1 MSRSERLLQLMQIL
15 RRYRYPVTGAEL
27 ASELGISLRSVYRDI
42 ASLQQQGARIEGS
55 AGLGFILKPGYQI
68 PPLMFNE
75 EEIAA
80 LVLGSRWVIQRGDSE
95 LIKAARDAL
104 AKIAAVLPEASR
116 LELEHNG
123 LLIGPGHALPANDEI
138 VQSVRRAIRREQKL
152 KIRYA
157 DAQQQQSQRIVWPC
171 ALGYFDH
178 ALVLV
183 AWCESR
189 QDFRH
194 FRIDRVQAAELAT
207 EKSGVPRLTL
217 LQRWRQQMG
226 ILSTSTGL
234 P

>member
-1 MSRSERLLQLMQIL
+1 MSRSERLLQLLQIL

-27 ASELGISLRSVYRDI
+27 ASELGISLRGVYRDI

-95 LIKAARDAL
+95 LVKAARDVL
-104 AKIAAVLPEASR
+104 AKVAAVLPEASR

-123 LLIGPGHALPANDEI
+123 LLIGPNQTAPANDQI
-138 VQSVRRAIRREQKL
+138 VQTLRRAIRREHKL
-152 KIRYA
+152 RLNYA
-157 DAQQQQSQRIVWPC
+157 DAQSQQSQRIIWPC

-178 ALVLV
+178 VLVLV

-189 QDFRH
+189 HDFRH
-194 FRIDRVQAAELAT
+194 FRVDRMQAAEILPERFA
-207 EKSGVPRLTL
+207 EPRLKL
-217 LQRWRQQMG
+217 LQMWRQQMG
-226 ILSTSTGL
+226 IKTSVTGL
-234 P
+234 S

>member
-1 MSRSERLLQLMQIL
+1 MSRSERLLHLLQIL

-68 PPLMFNE
+68 PPLMFTE
-75 EEIAA
+75 DEIAA

-95 LIKAARDAL
+95 LVKAAREAL
-104 AKIAAVLPEASR
+104 AKIAAVLPETSR

-123 LLIGPGHALPANDEI
+123 LLIGPGHTLPANDEI
-138 VQSVRRAIRREQKL
+138 VQIVRRAIRREHKL
-152 KIRYA
+152 AIDYA
-157 DAQQQQSQRIVWPC
+157 DAQQQRSQRVIWPC

-189 QDFRH
+189 HDFRH
-194 FRIDRVQAAELAT
+194 FRIDRLQAAQILPE
-207 EKSGVPRLTL
+207 RLPEARQKL
-217 LQRWRQQMG
+217 LQNWRQQMG
-226 ILSTSTGL
+226 IQASATGL

>member
-123 LLIGPGHALPANDEI
+123 LLIGPGKTLPANDDI
-138 VQSVRRAIRREQKL
+138 VQTVRRAIRREHKL
-152 KIRYA
+152 KISYA
-157 DAQQQQSQRIVWPC
+157 DAQQQQSQRVLWPC

-189 QDFRH
+189 DDFRH
-194 FRIDRVQAAELAT
+194 FRIDRMQSAEILPQRFA
-207 EKSGVPRLTL
+207 EPRLKL
-217 LQRWRQQMG
+217 LEMWRQQMG
-226 ILSTSTGL
+226 IASTRTGL